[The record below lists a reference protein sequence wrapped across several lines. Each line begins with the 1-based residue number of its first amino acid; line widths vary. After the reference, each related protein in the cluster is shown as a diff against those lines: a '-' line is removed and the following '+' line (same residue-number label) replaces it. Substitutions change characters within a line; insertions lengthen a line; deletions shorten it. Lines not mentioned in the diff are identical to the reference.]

1 MSSIEYWPTSNNFFL
16 QGSRVPEQHFII
28 AGAGI
33 SGLTSAYML
42 LSAGHKV
49 HQKLD
54 SELDIFAAYAIFI
67 LKDCLMR

>member
-1 MSSIEYWPTSNNFFL
+1 MLFMELNVKNKFFSP

-49 HQKLD
+49 Q
-54 SELDIFAAYAIFI
+54 SETGL
-67 LKDCLMR
+67 